1 MNRKNEKRARI
12 FHSVISVFNTQNTFI
27 PFLYSVLL
35 EASDFSTL
43 TQNCCDVYGEYE
55 NHQFTLSITL

>member
-27 PFLYSVLL
+27 PFLYSVSL
-35 EASDFSTL
+35 EARDFSTL
-43 TQNCCDVYGEYE
+43 TQNCFDVYGEYE
-55 NHQFTLSITL
+55 KHHTINNFIE